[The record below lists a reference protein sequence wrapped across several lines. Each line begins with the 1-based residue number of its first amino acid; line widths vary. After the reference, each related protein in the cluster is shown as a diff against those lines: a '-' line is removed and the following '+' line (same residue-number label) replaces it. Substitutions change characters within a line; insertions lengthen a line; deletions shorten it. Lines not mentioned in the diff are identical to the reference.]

1 MLELKHDKALAWMK
15 KDILLSQRVVPS
27 LVKDAF
33 IVAIAHSTDVNND
46 EVLSVADSYSAQD
59 SQDKSDAE
67 EAKLEELDEDG
78 QKSKSYNVLL
88 HDTKN

>member
-1 MLELKHDKALAWMK
+1 M
-15 KDILLSQRVVPS
+15 R
-27 LVKDAF
+27 DAYF
-33 IVAIAHSTDVNND
+33 VAINSSTDVNND

-59 SQDKSDAE
+59 SQDKSDAK